1 MRYVYCHPL
10 FDERKCAHRFSF
22 QLKGAFE
29 AAALTL
35 ERFDYRGTGEGEGE
49 FADVSLQSLREDV
62 ARHIDGDPV
71 CLIGLRFGAT
81 LAFDYCT
88 QALAPVGTLVLL
100 EPVIDG
106 AQYVDYLRRKQR
118 IKNVMTHGQSLAE
131 LADDD
136 YENMEGYKTSVR
148 FVEQIENCNLTE
160 AAERYAMKNSVYIVQ
175 ISNGSKVCPELV
187 RFADRLRASARRVLV
202 ENVRT
207 PLFWERI
214 PPADYS
220 QLTQKVVGWCS
231 D

>member
-1 MRYVYCHPL
+1 MRYVYCYPL

-22 QLKGAFE
+22 QLKAAFE

-35 ERFDYRGTGEGEGE
+35 ERFDYRGTGEAPGD
-49 FADVSLQSLREDV
+49 FAEVSLQSLREDV
-62 ARHIDGDPV
+62 ARHIDRDPV
-71 CLIGLRFGAT
+71 CLVGLRFGAT

-106 AQYVDYLRRKQR
+106 AEYVDYLRRKQR
-118 IKNVMTHGQSLAE
+118 IKNVMTASHSLAE

-148 FVEQIENCNLTE
+148 FIEQIARCNLTE
-160 AAERYAMKNSVYIVQ
+160 AADKYAMKNSVYIVQ
-175 ISNGSKVCPELV
+175 ISNGSKVRPELV
-187 RFADRLRASARRVLV
+187 RFADSLQASAGRVLV
-202 ENVRT
+202 ESVRT
-207 PLFWERI
+207 SLFWERI
-214 PPADYS
+214 PHADYS
-220 QLTQKVVGWCS
+220 QLTQKVVGWCG